1 MKNKKTVIIL
11 VLIFLSIFTRF
22 LNVISFYS
30 ETDDQL
36 SISQLLKYDE
46 LNLYDIA
53 NDKISPS
60 YNNKIKIF
68 IRELEKKNNPIINFS
83 QEILS
88 SVIFNMSPSKHS
100 TFAPLQYF
108 LFGWVI
114 DKNLNYDQL
123 KLFSRL
129 PSILFSLLT
138 IFFTFKICK
147 RFVFENNILYIPV
160 SLLIFSLPMIYISQ
174 RSYNYSA
181 ATFAIIFL
189 TYLFLNEIDGN
200 DKKKFIN
207 SNRIDYFSNI
217 KFSILIS
224 LQAYLSYI
232 SLIMLPSFFFIKLI

>member
-11 VLIFLSIFTRF
+11 VLIFLAIFTRF
-22 LNVISFYS
+22 FNVISFYS

-60 YNNKIKIF
+60 YNNKIKTF

-83 QEILS
+83 QKILS

-138 IFFTFKICK
+138 ILLTFKICK
-147 RFVFENNILYIPV
+147 RYVFENNILYIPV
-160 SLLIFSLPMIYISQ
+160 SLVIFSLPMIYISQ
-174 RSYNYSA
+174 RSYNLVQQHCL
-181 ATFAIIFL
+181 FFNIFILNDLII
-189 TYLFLNEIDGN
+189 
-200 DKKKFIN
+200 KKK
-207 SNRIDYFSNI
+207 
-217 KFSILIS
+217 
-224 LQAYLSYI
+224 
-232 SLIMLPSFFFIKLI
+232 